1 MEIITESKNTHTCK
15 IELRLWTAAMLAPEL
30 DVHSHRSW
38 ELVWPLMRESG
49 AELLGLHTAEL
60 YTVLPAEAR
69 ALQNTR
75 MTCKRMRRAAWLELR
90 RSYRPNPRMKVCKSE
105 ENEEWKGLRSVSLS
119 DNIETSAMFKQ
130 QRNGKV
136 TAKDKLQMA
145 WNLSRYKCKVVSQ
158 NMRRDWRKTWKHQ
171 SSVSHTRQR
180 FGAVAQQI
188 WVGPNY
194 HFSETTDL

>member
-15 IELRLWTAAMLAPEL
+15 IDLCLWTAGMLASEL

-69 ALQNTR
+69 DLQNTR
-75 MTCKRMRRAAWLELR
+75 MTRKRMRRAAWLELR
-90 RSYRPNPRMKVCKSE
+90 RSYRPNLRMTLCMSE
-105 ENEEWKGLRSVSLS
+105 ESEQWKRLRNVSLS
-119 DNIETSAMFKQ
+119 DNTETSALVKQ
-130 QRNGKV
+130 RRNGKV
-136 TAKDKLQMA
+136 IEKHDLQIP
-145 WNLSRYKCKVVSQ
+145 WNFSRFTCKVVSQ
-158 NMRRDWRKTWKHQ
+158 NTRRDWRKTWKHQ
-171 SSVSHTRQR
+171 ARTSHIRRR

-188 WVGPNY
+188 GVGPNDQV
-194 HFSETTDL
+194 SGTKDS